1 MVLGLA
7 AGLVRNTESVDSI
20 VWYFNLCCCSDRRI
34 YIYRYIKEKIVAE
47 GPNALP
53 VVFRIWILGLA
64 NNGFSNHGFTTS
76 QMTECNL
83 LKRRGSKQNPVVV
96 ESSSIPQLSWFVFSL
111 FFYRPCHHDMGD
123 ESSSYLSAGLLF
135 LSLNR
140 RLIQTTFVCV
150 QG

>member
-96 ESSSIPQLSWFVFSL
+96 ESSSTVLVCVLTF
-111 FFYRPCHHDMGD
+111 
-123 ESSSYLSAGLLF
+123 F
-135 LSLNR
+135 LS
-140 RLIQTTFVCV
+140 TMPP
-150 QG
+150 